1 MGSKI
6 SSSASNIY
14 DKEPIKIDQ
23 ALDFTSLDE
32 YVFTLEDLAQFKIN
46 GIQIGINSQIDEEI
60 KEEITSNKNT
70 YDSSAPPLI
79 HINQGTSGL
88 LPDIDEIGINNY
100 VHCFCLLEVEEFEK
114 IDSGIII
121 EFGEYAY
128 GNQNDFGMKTFY
140 PSKKGGLRLYVVKT
154 KIFEEYSRL
163 ARIKCKIFKKEILED
178 ILYGISREHK
188 WRLEFYDRKEQNCI
202 DFVAILLDYLQILNY
217 EIYKGNIDDIPD
229 KILRVLMKD

>member
-1 MGSKI
+1 MGSKQI
-6 SSSASNIY
+6 GSKCNKSDKVPTNI
-14 DKEPIKIDQ
+14 KQ
-23 ALDFTSLDE
+23 VLDFTSLDK
-32 YVFTLEDLAQFKIN
+32 YTLENLKLCTVI
-46 GIQIGINSQIDEEI
+46 GIQIGINSSIDNDII
-60 KEEITSNKNT
+60 KENNNDKNIV
-70 YDSSAPPLI
+70 DSSAPPVI
-79 HINQGTSGL
+79 NFNQGNSGV

-100 VHCFCLLEVEEFEK
+100 AQCFCFLEVEEFEK

>member
-114 IDSGIII
+114 III